1 MIGVLIEALVETE
14 LILLATNEKEL
25 AGFIDFFFKP
35 FLNRERISNSV
46 KNRLICWPTYI
57 VGEPMETID

>member
-1 MIGVLIEALVETE
+1 METE

-35 FLNRERISNSV
+35 FLKRESISNSV
-46 KNRLICWPTYI
+46 KNELNILDYLRGRG
-57 VGEPMETID
+57 VHGND